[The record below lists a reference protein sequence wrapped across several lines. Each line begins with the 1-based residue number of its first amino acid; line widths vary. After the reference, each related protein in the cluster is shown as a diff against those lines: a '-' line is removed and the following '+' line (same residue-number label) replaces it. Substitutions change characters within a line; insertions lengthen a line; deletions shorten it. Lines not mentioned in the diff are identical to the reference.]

1 MPGSLQS
8 IVSGAVLASLLI
20 CAGFVHADA
29 DQHQT
34 DDPRGIKNFL
44 TEHTLIY
51 PDELGGENLIHF
63 GRFGNFD
70 WYFPCQFESGTWN
83 LDPDLVLRLTYDSP
97 RFKPR
102 QYKLAR
108 LDDGITLTEPDG
120 GGTTAATLVAGNRLP
135 FG

>member
-1 MPGSLQS
+1 MSGSLKS
-8 IVSGAVLASLLI
+8 MVSGAVLASLLI
-20 CAGFVHADA
+20 CAGFANADT

-34 DDPRGIKNFL
+34 EDPRGIKNFL

-51 PDELGGENLIHF
+51 SDELGGENLIHF

-70 WYFPCQFESGTWN
+70 WYFPCQFEGGTWN
-83 LDPDLVLRLTYDSP
+83 LGPDLVLRLTYDSP
-97 RFKPR
+97 RFKAR

-108 LDDGITLTEPDG
+108 LDEVITLTEPDG
-120 GGTTAATLVAGNRLP
+120 GTTAAKLVAGNRLP